1 MFGRCLFIGA
11 PATSMI
17 NVNICGI
24 DPLPLLAM
32 TGVVL
37 GIIGENNISVVKAVE
52 GGFLFQWGIFLLV
65 CRPSKRCS
73 CYSCYTYLNSG
84 LFQCY

>member
-32 TGVVL
+32 TGIVL
-37 GIIGENNISVVKAVE
+37 GIIGENDISVVKAVE
-52 GGFLFQWGIFLLV
+52 GGFCF
-65 CRPSKRCS
+65 
-73 CYSCYTYLNSG
+73 SG
-84 LFQCY
+84 GFFCWYVVQVNVAPVTHVILI

>member
-1 MFGRCLFIGA
+1 
-11 PATSMI
+11 MI

-32 TGVVL
+32 TGIVL

-52 GGFLFQWGIFLLV
+52 GGFLFQWGIFLV